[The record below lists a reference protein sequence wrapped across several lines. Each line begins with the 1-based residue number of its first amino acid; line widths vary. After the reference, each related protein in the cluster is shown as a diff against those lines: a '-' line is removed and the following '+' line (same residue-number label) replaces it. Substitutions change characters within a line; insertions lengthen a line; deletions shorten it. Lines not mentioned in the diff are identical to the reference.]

1 MSSGPRGP
9 ILLVSQFRSFPM
21 LSRDFEMNI
30 VLLHFRGS
38 FGVLHRAIEKATGRN
53 WGALFMKARPVDR
66 EFVKREVELMNDL
79 HHHKLL
85 QLHEAYEQPGEMIL
99 IREL

>member
-1 MSSGPRGP
+1 MFTY
-9 ILLVSQFRSFPM
+9 LNLYFPG
-21 LSRDFEMNI
+21 
-30 VLLHFRGS
+30 GS
-38 FGVLHRAIEKATGRN
+38 FGVLHRAIEKTTGRN
-53 WGALFMKARPVDR
+53 WAALFMKARPVDR